1 MAAQLLAMTHA
12 ALNDTQSAVF
22 VKVKGSVLVPLGYL
36 GTSVQDTLKPN
47 DPLIERCWAEME
59 PVQGVVASGRRELR
73 HRVVLP
79 LRVGNRMLG
88 VAVSASRGP
97 APPETLTMLMNEVDA
112 HSLRIDTALV
122 FDEIRT
128 MATADERQRL
138 AREIHDG
145 IAQEVASLGY
155 LVDNLLASTSD
166 GRLMIGLRELRVEL
180 SRVVAD
186 LRLSIFDLR
195 SEVSSTAGLGAALSE
210 YVRQVGARS
219 GLTVHLTL
227 KEAVTRLTPAVE
239 GELFRIAQEAITN
252 ARKHAVATNLWVDC
266 WTDPPEARLTIRDDG
281 TGIRSSRDDS
291 YGMSIMR
298 ERAERIDAHLEI
310 SSGHDLGD
318 TRGTVVQVK
327 VTGNKAVTARSH

>member
-1 MAAQLLAMTHA
+1 
-12 ALNDTQSAVF
+12 
-22 VKVKGSVLVPLGYL
+22 
-36 GTSVQDTLKPN
+36 
-47 DPLIERCWAEME
+47 
-59 PVQGVVASGRRELR
+59 
-73 HRVVLP
+73 
-79 LRVGNRMLG
+79 
-88 VAVSASRGP
+88 
-97 APPETLTMLMNEVDA
+97 
-112 HSLRIDTALV
+112 V

-210 YVRQVGARS
+210 YVRQVGAKS

-281 TGIRSSRDDS
+281 TGMRSGRDDS

-298 ERAERIDAHLEI
+298 ERAERIDADLEI